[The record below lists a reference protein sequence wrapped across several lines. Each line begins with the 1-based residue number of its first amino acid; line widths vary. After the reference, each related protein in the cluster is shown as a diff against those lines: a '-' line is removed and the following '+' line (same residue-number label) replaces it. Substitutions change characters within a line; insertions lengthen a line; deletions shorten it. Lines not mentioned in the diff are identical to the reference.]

1 LDTQP
6 CRMASE
12 STSSEHANPHDFELW
27 ITSKLS
33 TEWSAE
39 RIASQ
44 INEETLER
52 FLATTPETKQ
62 ETTDRFGLLPVPVK
76 LRLLMSVLSLKKTSL
91 QHNTKFAEL
100 YEKLLQVG
108 RL

>member
-1 LDTQP
+1 
-6 CRMASE
+6 MASE
-12 STSSEHANPHDFELW
+12 SASYSEHTNLHDLELW

-33 TEWSAE
+33 SEWSAE

-52 FLATTPETKQ
+52 LLQPTSSTNQQQK
-62 ETTDRFGLLPVPVK
+62 TTDRFGLLPVPVK

-91 QHNTKFAEL
+91 QNNKKVAEL